1 MTDTTARKLLART
14 ALVAAVSLGAL
25 TGCNSDDG
33 DQTASEPTADSS
45 TTAPST
51 PTSSAPPESPSSP
64 QESSTPDSGGKVTS
78 EGYGKLKLLMTPKQI
93 KQTGEATVGEW
104 QIGGESMGCAPLD
117 IKSQPAREGLDD
129 GVVSPDQGLVEI
141 SVPEGLSTPEGI
153 HIGSTEAEVKAAYP
167 DAKPWL
173 EGFAAKTD
181 RPDTA
186 WTYAV
191 SDGVVD
197 WLALTRTDA
206 VCFEIAS

>member
-64 QESSTPDSGGKVTS
+64 QESSTPDSEGLTS

-129 GVVSPDQGLVEI
+129 GIVSPDQGLVEI

-186 WTYAV
+186 WTYTV